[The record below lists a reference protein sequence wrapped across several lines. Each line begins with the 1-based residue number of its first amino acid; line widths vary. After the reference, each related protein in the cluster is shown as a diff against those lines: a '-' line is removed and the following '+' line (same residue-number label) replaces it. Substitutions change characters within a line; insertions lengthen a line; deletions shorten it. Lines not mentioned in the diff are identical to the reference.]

1 MARREINVFGA
12 SFLDLLSGALGA
24 VIILYVIVP
33 KLTAEQSDILEQVQ
47 SLEEDLTEIN
57 TIIEQFRQ
65 SVPEE
70 MYEELMERFQ
80 AMQDRISELQQQV
93 QEVTTELRET
103 REENTELREQVQAA
117 RDEADGMRDALEQAS
132 RELEDAQQQLN
143 EENQAMAQLEDDL
156 QAAREQ
162 LAKTFVVIYIQ
173 WPERGVDVDLH
184 VTDPAGAEFYYAQAT
199 HPGRPGELSEDVT
212 NGPGAEVWEIRE
224 AEPGSY
230 LVEANLYS
238 LGASA
243 TSSTAKGRIFFRDGS
258 RPIEPTTMRR
268 VGEKTV
274 LLRFTVSDEGDVTF
288 Q

>member
-1 MARREINVFGA
+1 MARKEINVFGA

-33 KLTAEQSDILEQVQ
+33 KLTAEQSDILEQVDQ
-47 SLEEDLTEIN
+47 LNEDLTEIS
-57 TIIEQFRQ
+57 TILDEYRQ
-65 SVPEE
+65 SVPEA
-70 MYEELMERFQ
+70 MYEELMAQFQ
-80 AMQDRISELQQQV
+80 AMEDRINDLQQQV

-103 REENTELREQVQAA
+103 REENEQLQEQVQAA
-117 RDEADGMRDALEQAS
+117 QDEADALREALQQAS

-143 EENQAMAQLEDDL
+143 EENAGMARLEEEL

-162 LAKTFVVIYIQ
+162 LAKTFLVIYIQ
-173 WPERGVDVDLH
+173 WPEQGVDVDLH
-184 VTDPAGAEFYYAQAT
+184 VTDPAGAEFYYAEAT
-199 HPGRPGELSEDVT
+199 HPGRPGELSEDVV

-224 AEPGSY
+224 AEPGNY

-238 LGASA
+238 MPSGTS
-243 TSSTAKGRIFFRDGS
+243 SSTAKGRIFFRDGS
-258 RPIEPTTMRR
+258 VPIEPTTMRR

-274 LLRFTVSDEGDVTF
+274 LLRFSVNDEGDVNF